1 MLTIERRP
9 PPAATATR
17 RRILPL
23 ENGDS
28 LDSREFLR
36 RFETM
41 PELKKA
47 ELIKGRVFMGS
58 PVRIDLHARPDN
70 VLQTWLGTYV
80 AHTPGVECY
89 TNGTLIIDPRNTFQP
104 DAMLCVRPPDR
115 GKSKLTPQGYLH
127 GVPELVAEV
136 AASSASIDAKDKLD
150 VYRRA
155 GVLEYILWR
164 TADGELDW
172 FVLEGEKYLRLGA
185 DTHGFVWS
193 RAFPGLTLAKSAL
206 LKLDLAAVLAALAN
220 GLKSA
225 AHAKFVNRLKA
236 KAK

>member
-1 MLTIERRP
+1 MLTIERKLP
-9 PPAATATR
+9 ATPAAR
-17 RRILPL
+17 RGLLTL

-58 PVRIDLHARPDN
+58 PVRADIHGQPDN
-70 VLQTWLGTYV
+70 LLQTWFGNYV
-80 AHTPGVECY
+80 AHTPGVVCY
-89 TNGTLIIDPRNTFQP
+89 TNTTLIIDPRNTFQP
-104 DAMLCVRPPDR
+104 DAMLCVQPT
-115 GKSKLTPQGYLH
+115 GQGQAKLSAQGYLH

-136 AASSASIDAKDKLD
+136 AASSASIDARDKLD

-155 GVLEYILWR
+155 GVQEYILWR
-164 TADGELDW
+164 TADDELDW
-172 FVLEGEKYLRLGA
+172 FVLESEKYLRLGA
-185 DTHGFVWS
+185 DAHGLVRS
-193 RAFPGLTLAKSAL
+193 RAFPGLTLARPAL
-206 LKLDLAAVLAALAN
+206 LKLDLAAVLAALAD
-220 GLKSA
+220 GLKST